1 MARIAIAGFLH
12 ETNTFAPGTTGYADF
27 EARTMG
33 GMMRGAKM
41 LANPKFPMA
50 TGGFIAKAQAA
61 GHELYPILWC
71 FAEPGGYVTAAAF
84 ERITGEIIASLA
96 ANGPFDAVYLDLHG
110 AMVTTEHDDA
120 EAEILRRVRA
130 VVGDVP
136 VVNSLD
142 LHGNIGDGMLRNADA
157 MVAYRTYPH
166 VDMRATGERA
176 FRLVEAL
183 LDGPPLAKAMRT
195 LPFLLPIHRQS
206 TFTEPCKSIY
216 EALEKLEA
224 EDPDIA
230 SMSFLPGFPLA
241 DIPMCG
247 AVVLAYGK
255 TQAAVDRA
263 ADRLAAAIN
272 AHEADFDPALKTP
285 AEAAKLA
292 FGYAGNR
299 SMILADIQDN
309 PGAGGTGDTVGI
321 IEALVAQK
329 VPDAVVAI
337 LADPESAAKA
347 HAAGIGATVTLD
359 LGGKSVPGQKPFRTE
374 AVVEQLA
381 EGSFA
386 LTGPMLGGLTSDLGK
401 VARIRIGGVRV
412 VVSSARTQCNDQDYF
427 RHAGIEPKDHKI
439 IVVKSSNH
447 YRADFQPLSDAIVEV
462 AAPGA
467 CDMNPANL
475 PWTKLPEGMRL
486 YGNGPAWKR
495 P

>member
-12 ETNTFAPGTTGYADF
+12 ETNTFAPGTTGYSDF
-27 EARTMG
+27 DAPTMG
-33 GMMRGAKM
+33 GILRGARIVEN
-41 LANPKFPMA
+41 AKFPMA
-50 TGGFIAKAQAA
+50 TGGFVKLARAA

-84 ERITGEIIASLA
+84 ERIAGEIIASLA

-130 VVGDVP
+130 VVGEIP
-136 VVNSLD
+136 VVSSLD
-142 LHGNIGDGMLRNADA
+142 LHGNVGDGMLRHADA
-157 MVAYRTYPH
+157 LVAYRTYPH
-166 VDMRATGERA
+166 IDMRATGERA
-176 FRLVEAL
+176 FHLVERL
-183 LDGPPLAKAMRT
+183 LAGPPLAKAMRK

-206 TFTEPCKSIY
+206 TFTEPCKGIY
-216 EALEKLEA
+216 AALEQLEA
-224 EDPDIA
+224 EDPAIA
-230 SMSFLPGFPLA
+230 SLSFLPGFPLA

-247 AVVLAYGK
+247 AVVLAYAS
-255 TQAAVDRA
+255 TQAAADAA
-263 ADRLAAAIN
+263 ADKLAALIAS
-272 AHEADFDPALKTP
+272 HEAAFDPGLKTP
-285 AEAAKLA
+285 VEAAKLA
-292 FGYAGNR
+292 FGYTGNR

-309 PGAGGTGDTVGI
+309 PGAGGTGDTVGV
-321 IEALVAQK
+321 IEALVRAE

-337 LADPESAAKA
+337 LYDAESAAKA
-347 HAAGIGATVTLD
+347 HAAGEGRAVTLD
-359 LGGKSVPGQKPFRTE
+359 LGGKLVPGQKPLRAE
-374 AVVEQLA
+374 AVVEKLA
-381 EGSFA
+381 DGPFP
-386 LTGPMLGGLTSDLGK
+386 LTGPMLGGITANLGK
-401 VARIRIGGVRV
+401 VAQIRIGGVRV
-412 VVSSARTQCNDQDYF
+412 VVASNRTQCNDQDYF
-427 RHAGIEPKDHKI
+427 RHAGIEPKHHKI

-495 P
+495 